1 MRFQFLSRLAVS
13 PTLRRAARAYKDAW
27 KLFYFWPLPALRKSR
42 FAKLGVDRR
51 EPLGVAEIN
60 LASECK
66 CRHTSHYVPL
76 TRETIR
82 QLTASNGDTSTARLF
97 GATAAVSE
105 LDTFADFDAWRVQ
118 VSRATSGKYHRS
130 ANKARRMGYSARV
143 VGFNSC
149 HRSVYELTGS
159 KFRRSKG
166 LPVWAALIAPPAT
179 LVDTK
184 KPPVAPVC
192 PEHWRYCW
200 GAFKTTGA
208 GEKLVA
214 SAILVRAGN
223 TVWIQRFIGHGDALK
238 DGVTKLLIFDIMQ
251 WLLAR
256 AEPGTQGIRYLLHG
270 SIEEGDDGLFDW
282 KRYLGFKPM
291 LLDSAHAS

>member
-1 MRFQFLSRLAVS
+1 MRLQFLSRFTAS
-13 PTLRRAARAYKDAW
+13 PALRRAARAYKNAW
-27 KLFYFWPLPALRKSR
+27 KRFYFWPLHALRKAR
-42 FAKLGVDRR
+42 FEKLGLDRR
-51 EPLGVAEIN
+51 MPLAIAAVN
-60 LASECK
+60 LASDCK

-76 TRETIR
+76 SRETIR
-82 QLTASNGDTSTARLF
+82 ELTAGNDRKNVASLF
-97 GATAAVSE
+97 GATAAVID
-105 LDTFADFDAWRVQ
+105 LDTFANFDAWRVQ

-130 ANKARRMGYSARV
+130 ANKARRMGYSAGI
-143 VGFNSC
+143 VGFNSY

-166 LPVWAALIAPPAT
+166 LLVWAALIAPPAS

-184 KPPVAPVC
+184 KPPVPPVC
-192 PEHWRYCW
+192 LEHWRYCW
-200 GAFKTTGA
+200 GAFKSTEA

-214 SAILVRAGN
+214 SAILIRTGN
-223 TVWIQRFIGHGDALK
+223 VVWIQRFIGHGDALK
-238 DGVTKLLIFDIMQ
+238 DGVTKMLIFDIMQ

-270 SIEEGDDGLFDW
+270 SIEEGSTGLFDW

-291 LLDSAHAS
+291 LLDSASPS